1 MILHQPV
8 LLQEVKDLAAGTA
21 CPVKTILDGTFGRG
35 GHARELMQ
43 IFPEAHLTAVDQDLE
58 AISYG
63 KEHFRQELESRR
75 LEFVHSSFCDLKIDP
90 ERKFDLILLDLG
102 VSSPQLDNQE
112 RGFSFYG
119 DGPLDMRMDQTQS
132 LTAAE
137 IVNTWSEDDLADLF
151 RTYGEIQR
159 PMRVVRAIINDRVD
173 NPFVRT
179 QQLSSMI
186 ERVEGW
192 RKKGVHPATL
202 FFMALRLE
210 VNRELEAVEKAIPQ
224 LMERLNPGGRLL
236 VITFHS
242 LEDRIVKNLFRNNEA
257 LGSPVRKK
265 VIKPQ
270 WDESKVNPRARSA
283 KLRVFERGPK

>member
-1 MILHQPV
+1 
-8 LLQEVKDLAAGTA
+8 
-21 CPVKTILDGTFGRG
+21 
-35 GHARELMQ
+35 
-43 IFPEAHLTAVDQDLE
+43 
-58 AISYG
+58 
-63 KEHFRQELESRR
+63 
-75 LEFVHSSFCDLKIDP
+75 
-90 ERKFDLILLDLG
+90 
-102 VSSPQLDNQE
+102 
-112 RGFSFYG
+112 
-119 DGPLDMRMDQTQS
+119 